1 MTHLRLRLASNSP
14 RRREMLAW
22 IGVHFTVQ
30 PASIDETPHP
40 GEAPSAY
47 VLRLAEGKVQQAA
60 RRPGQERLILA
71 ADTTVADGDQL
82 LGKPESR
89 EDATAMLRQLR
100 GRVHHVYTALAVQPR
115 GQAETLTDL
124 CVSEVRMRSYSDAEI
139 EAYVASGDPF
149 DKAGAYAIQ
158 NPDFHPV
165 EGFEDCFAN
174 VMGLPLCHLYRTLRK
189 ASFSPVVEV
198 AQTCQERLGYH
209 CPVYRKFLVDAA

>member
-1 MTHLRLRLASNSP
+1 MTYPRLRLASNSP

-22 IGVHFTVQ
+22 IGVDFTVQ
-30 PASIDETPHP
+30 PAKFDETPRP

-47 VLRLAEGKVQQAA
+47 VLRLAEGKAMQAA
-60 RRPGQERLILA
+60 RSPGQECLILA

-82 LGKPESR
+82 LGKPDSPKA
-89 EDATAMLRQLR
+89 ATAMLRQLC

-158 NPDFHPV
+158 NADFHPV

-189 ASFSPVVEV
+189 AGLSPAVEV

-209 CPVYRKFLVDAA
+209 CPVYQKFLVDAA